1 MREAEDVAQCA
12 PEDLRVLLWDIDG
25 TLLRSLRAG
34 AFREYVIP
42 VLESIFGTAGRINE
56 MRVSGMTDLQIM
68 CEALSDEGITSEQV
82 LARVGEI
89 RTRFMSEMERVAAA
103 AERDARPLFQRLK
116 GAREILERVAA
127 HTRYRSSL
135 LTGNIEPAAYLKLR
149 LVGLYDFFQELPG
162 AFGDDSH
169 DRRDLP
175 ALAHARINAQL
186 KLSLRPAQFIV
197 IGDTPNDI
205 ACAKFFGARSV
216 AVCTGRFDTRES
228 LAAHNPDAILP
239 DLSDTELVLRTFDAL

>member
-1 MREAEDVAQCA
+1 MREAEETALA
-12 PEDLRVLLWDIDG
+12 TEDLRVLLWDIDG
-25 TLLRSLRAG
+25 TLLRSTRAG
-34 AFREYVIP
+34 AFRDYTVP
-42 VLESIFGTAGRINE
+42 VLESIFGTAGSINE
-56 MRVSGMTDLQIM
+56 MRVSGMTDLQII
-68 CEALSDEGITSEQV
+68 CEALRDEGITTKQV
-82 LARVGEI
+82 RARVGEI
-89 RTRFMSEMERVAAA
+89 RTRFMIEMERVAERAA
-103 AERDARPLFQRLK
+103 TDESPLFQLLK

-127 HTRYRSSL
+127 HPRYRSSL

-149 LVGLYDFFQELPG
+149 LVGLENFFRELPG

-175 ALAHARINAQL
+175 ALAAERINVRL
-186 KLSLRPAQFIV
+186 KQTLRPAQFIV

-216 AVCTGRFDTRES
+216 AVCTGRFDTGES

-239 DLSDTELVLRTFDAL
+239 DLSDTGEVLKTFDAL